1 MTQAKEW
8 AGRAFDV
15 VRKHRPDYQIVL
27 LMGLLMLCGLIT
39 IYAVGPQHAN
49 LLNNATGAN
58 YSDNYFFIKQVISLA
73 LSLVA
78 FVALA
83 LVPYQWLLK
92 RGGLFVG
99 LGILA
104 CFILMIAQIA
114 HLGIAECTLGA
125 CRWFNLG
132 PLGSLQPAE
141 FLKFGLLVYIA
152 GFLGIRMQQGK
163 VNSWKE
169 TLMPIG
175 IVTGIAL
182 LFVVVIQK
190 DLGTG
195 MSLAAIVAAMLFMA
209 GVNKKVGL
217 TLLIAGA
224 VIGVIFIVMAPHRLE
239 RVATYFQGDSADSS
253 DSSSYQ
259 SQNAKIALGTGFWTG
274 LGVGNSIQATG
285 YLPEAI
291 NDSVFAIMGETFGFI
306 GVGLIILLFVLLLV
320 RMLKIMDH
328 LLDPRLKLL
337 AAGTFGWFGAHVILN
352 IAAMIGVF
360 PLTGITLPF
369 LSFGGTSM
377 LFITAAVGL
386 VFQLSRY
393 TTHSSRLKEDYDED
407 TRRRRGLGR
416 PRYASRRSA

>member
-1 MTQAKEW
+1 MDRAKEW

-27 LMGLLMLCGLIT
+27 LMGLLMLFGLIT

-58 YSDNYFFIKQVISLA
+58 YSDDYFFIKQLISLA
-73 LSLVA
+73 LALVA
-78 FVALA
+78 FIGLA
-83 LVPYQWLLK
+83 VIPYKWLLK
-92 RGGLFVG
+92 HGGLFVV
-99 LGILA
+99 LGVLA
-104 CFILMIAQIA
+104 CFVLMIAQLA
-114 HLGIAECTLGA
+114 HSGIAECTLGA

-132 PLGSLQPAE
+132 PIGSLQPAE
-141 FLKFGLLVYIA
+141 FLKFGLLIYIA

-163 VNSWKE
+163 VNDWKE

-175 IVTGIAL
+175 IVTGISL
-182 LFVVVIQK
+182 IFVVVIQK

-195 MSLAAIVAAMLFMA
+195 MSLAAIVAAMLFMS

-224 VIGVIFIVMAPHRLE
+224 LIGVLFIVMAPHRIE

-253 DSSSYQ
+253 DSSNYQ

-274 LGVGNSIQATG
+274 LGIGNSIQATG

-306 GVGLIILLFVLLLV
+306 GVGVIILLFVLLLI

-337 AAGTFGWFGAHVILN
+337 AAGVFGWFGAHVILN

-377 LFITAAVGL
+377 IFITAAVGL

-393 TTHSSRLKEDYDED
+393 TTHSSKLKEDFDED

>member
-1 MTQAKEW
+1 MASAKEW

-27 LMGLLMLCGLIT
+27 LMGLLMLFGLIT

-58 YSDNYFFIKQVISLA
+58 YSNNYFFIKQVVSLA

-78 FVALA
+78 FIGMAVI
-83 LVPYQWLLK
+83 PYKWLLK
-92 RGGLFVG
+92 HGGLFVV

-104 CFILMIAQIA
+104 CFVLMLAQLV
-114 HLGIAECTLGA
+114 HSGLAECTLGA

-132 PLGSLQPAE
+132 PIGSLQPAE
-141 FLKFGLLVYIA
+141 FLKFGLMIYIA
-152 GFLGIRMQQGK
+152 GFLGVRMQQGK
-163 VNSWKE
+163 VNDWKE

-175 IVTGIAL
+175 VVTGIAL
-182 LFVVVIQK
+182 IFVVVIQK

-195 MSLAAIVAAMLFMA
+195 MSLAAIVAAMLFMS
-209 GVNKKVGL
+209 GVNRRVGL

-224 VIGVIFIVMAPHRLE
+224 IIGVLFIVMAPHRIE
-239 RVATYFQGDSADSS
+239 RVITYFQGDNASSS
-253 DSSSYQ
+253 DSSNYQ

-306 GVGLIILLFVLLLV
+306 GVGVIIFLFVLLLI

-337 AAGTFGWFGAHVILN
+337 AAGAFGWFGAHVILN

-377 LFITAAVGL
+377 IFITAAVGL

-393 TTHSSRLKEDYDED
+393 TTHSSKLKEDFDED